1 MLKRDGDIKINS
13 DNHQRALDNLRL
25 VIQINP
31 EMMKCYTL
39 LAKELLYREVNKEDE
54 SIEGRHNNINS
65 IQNAS
70 TNNSLRRRQGIMQQI
85 DNTTPNLVECKEIIR
100 KGLSLEPTN
109 ESLLKLQ
116 SELNLVI
123 KYGRNNAQTKMMNVG
138 SFGWS

>member
-1 MLKRDGDIKINS
+1 
-13 DNHQRALDNLRL
+13 
-25 VIQINP
+25 
-31 EMMKCYTL
+31 MMKCYTL

>member
-31 EMMKCYTL
+31 EMMKGYTF

-54 SIEGRHNNINS
+54 SIVGRHNNINS

-85 DNTTPNLVECKEIIR
+85 DNTTPNLVECKETIR